1 MIDFLSVVREKVTR
15 ALIADFLKR
24 FKGIA
29 VDDRVIFVDRESWKA
44 TLTWLGITPR
54 QATEVVMALKVS
66 DYFKGIPFTEDPR
79 GKETC
84 EFGCT
89 VLNQEVYVKLQI
101 DKKRNRAICISFHIP
116 KWPMEYPLQKGGE
129 QKAI

>member
-1 MIDFLSVVREKVTR
+1 MVREEVTR
-15 ALIADFLKR
+15 ALVANFLKR

-29 VDDRVIFVDRESWKA
+29 VDDRVIFVERESWKA

-54 QATEVVMALKVS
+54 QATEAVIALEVS
-66 DYFKGIPFTEDPR
+66 DYFKGTPFTEDPR

-89 VLNQEVYVKLQI
+89 VLNEEVYVKLQI
-101 DKKRNRAICISFHIP
+101 DNKRNKAICISFHIP
-116 KWPMEYPLQKGGE
+116 KWSMKYPVRKGGE
-129 QKAI
+129 QKSR

>member
-1 MIDFLSVVREKVTR
+1 MVREDVTR
-15 ALIADFLKR
+15 ALIANFLKR

-44 TLTWLGITPR
+44 TLTWLRITPR
-54 QATEVVMALKVS
+54 QATEVVIALEVS
-66 DYFKGIPFTEDPR
+66 DYFKGTPFTKDPR

-101 DKKRNRAICISFHIP
+101 DKKRNKAICISFHIP
-116 KWPMEYPLQKGGE
+116 KWPMKYPLGKGGE
-129 QKAI
+129 QKTI

>member
-1 MIDFLSVVREKVTR
+1 MVREEVTR
-15 ALIADFLKR
+15 ALIANFLKR

-44 TLTWLGITPR
+44 TLTWLRITPR
-54 QATEVVMALKVS
+54 QAAEVVMALEVS
-66 DYFKGIPFTEDPR
+66 DYFKGTPFTKHSR

-101 DKKRNRAICISFHIP
+101 DKKRNKAICISFHIP
-116 KWPMEYPLQKGGE
+116 KWPMKYPLGKGGE
-129 QKAI
+129 QKTI